1 MNLAHASHELYS
13 LEFYIHRPYSRR
25 RSRIALADPASS
37 SSPGAIPMKTS
48 GNTILITGGGT
59 GIGRAL
65 AQALH
70 ALDNKVIIAGRRK
83 EALDATTAANPGM
96 ASITLDVEDPAA
108 IRAFA
113 ARVTAEH
120 PALNVLINNAG
131 IMRPEDLKQGNL
143 ADAEAMITTN
153 LLGPIRLIAA
163 LLPSLQKQPSSTI
176 INVSSGLAF
185 VPLALTPTYSATKA
199 AIHSYTQ
206 SLRHQLKDTSTEVI
220 ELIPPGVQTD
230 LMPGVATNPQMMPL
244 AEYIAE
250 VMSLLKS
257 RPDPREI
264 CVQRVGFL
272 RFAEAQG
279 RFDAT
284 FDTLNTHPH

>member
-1 MNLAHASHELYS
+1 
-13 LEFYIHRPYSRR
+13 
-25 RSRIALADPASS
+25 
-37 SSPGAIPMKTS
+37 MKSS

-65 AQALH
+65 AEALH
-70 ALDNKVIIAGRRK
+70 ALGNQVIIAGRRK

-96 ASITLDVEDPAA
+96 ASMVLDVEDPAA
-108 IRAFA
+108 IKAFA
-113 ARVTAEH
+113 ARVTAAH

-131 IMRPEDLKQGNL
+131 IMRPEDLQKGEL

-163 LLPSLQKQPSSTI
+163 LLPALRRQAHATI

-199 AIHSYTQ
+199 AIHSYSQ
-206 SLRHQLKDTSTEVI
+206 SLRHQLKGTTTEVI
-220 ELIPPGVQTD
+220 ELVPPGVQTD
-230 LMPGVATNPQMMPL
+230 LMSGQAANPQMMPL

-250 VMSLLKS
+250 VMSLLKAS
-257 RPDPREI
+257 PDAPEI

-272 RFAEAQG
+272 RQAEAQG

-284 FDTLNTHPH
+284 FDTLNSQHR

>member
-1 MNLAHASHELYS
+1 MN
-13 LEFYIHRPYSRR
+13 I
-25 RSRIALADPASS
+25 
-37 SSPGAIPMKTS
+37 S

-65 AQALH
+65 AEALH

-83 EALDATTAANPGM
+83 EALDATTAQNPGM

-113 ARVTAEH
+113 ARVTAAH

-131 IMRPEDLKQGNL
+131 VMRAENLQAQPADL

-163 LLPSLQKQPSSTI
+163 LLPSLQKQAHSTI
-176 INVSSGLAF
+176 VNVSSGLAF
-185 VPLALTPTYSATKA
+185 VPLVLTPTYSATKA
-199 AIHSYTQ
+199 ALHSYTQ
-206 SLRHQLKDTSTEVI
+206 SLRHQLAGTSTEVI
-220 ELIPPGVQTD
+220 ELVPPGVQTD
-230 LMPGVATNPQMMPL
+230 LMPGSATNPQMMPL

-284 FDTLNTHPH
+284 FDALNQARH

>member
-1 MNLAHASHELYS
+1 
-13 LEFYIHRPYSRR
+13 
-25 RSRIALADPASS
+25 
-37 SSPGAIPMKTS
+37 MKTS
-48 GNTILITGGGT
+48 GNTILITGGGS

-65 AQALH
+65 AEALH

-113 ARVTAEH
+113 REVTAAH

-131 IMRPEDLKQGNL
+131 IMRAEKLQAQQDDLQ
-143 ADAEAMITTN
+143 DAEAMVTTN

-176 INVSSGLAF
+176 VNVSSGLAF
-185 VPLALTPTYSATKA
+185 VPLAMTPTYSATKA

-206 SLRHQLKDTSTEVI
+206 SLRHQLKGTSTEVI
-220 ELIPPGVQTD
+220 ELVPPGVQTD
-230 LMPGVATNPQMMPL
+230 LMPGAATNPQMMPL
-244 AEYIAE
+244 AEYTAE
-250 VMSLLKS
+250 VMSLLKAQ
-257 RPDPREI
+257 PDAPEI

-279 RFDAT
+279 RFDET
-284 FDTLNTHPH
+284 FNTLNQARH

>member
-1 MNLAHASHELYS
+1 
-13 LEFYIHRPYSRR
+13 
-25 RSRIALADPASS
+25 
-37 SSPGAIPMKTS
+37 MKSS

-65 AQALH
+65 AEALH
-70 ALDNKVIIAGRRK
+70 ALGNEVIIAGRRK
-83 EALDATTAANPGM
+83 EALDAATTANPGM
-96 ASITLDVEDPAA
+96 ASMVLDVEDPAA
-108 IRAFA
+108 IKAFA
-113 ARVTAEH
+113 AQVTAAH
-120 PALNVLINNAG
+120 PRLNVLINNAG
-131 IMRPEDLKQGNL
+131 IMRPEDLRKGET
-143 ADAEAMITTN
+143 ADAEAMIATN

-163 LLPSLQKQPSSTI
+163 LLPALQKQAHATI
-176 INVSSGLAF
+176 INVSSGLSF

-199 AIHSYTQ
+199 ALHSYSQ
-206 SLRHQLKDTSTEVI
+206 SLRHQLKGTTTEVI
-220 ELIPPGVQTD
+220 ELVPPGVQTD
-230 LMPGVATNPQMMPL
+230 LMSGQAANPQMMPL

-257 RPDPREI
+257 QPDAPEI

-284 FDTLNTHPH
+284 FDILNSQHR

>member
-1 MNLAHASHELYS
+1 
-13 LEFYIHRPYSRR
+13 
-25 RSRIALADPASS
+25 
-37 SSPGAIPMKTS
+37 MKSS

-65 AQALH
+65 AEALH

-108 IRAFA
+108 IKAFA
-113 ARVTAEH
+113 AQVTAAH

-131 IMRPEDLKQGNL
+131 IMRPEDLLKGDL

-163 LLPSLQKQPSSTI
+163 LLPTLQKQAHSTI
-176 INVSSGLAF
+176 MNVSSGLAF

-199 AIHSYTQ
+199 AIHSYSQ
-206 SLRHQLKDTSTEVI
+206 SLRHQLKGTTTEVI
-220 ELIPPGVQTD
+220 ELVPPGVQTD
-230 LMPGVATNPQMMPL
+230 LMAGQAENPQMMPL

-250 VMSLLKS
+250 VISLLKAA
-257 RPDPREI
+257 PEAHEI

-272 RFAEAQG
+272 RLAEAQT
-279 RFDAT
+279 RYDAT
-284 FDTLNTHPH
+284 FTALNGQHR